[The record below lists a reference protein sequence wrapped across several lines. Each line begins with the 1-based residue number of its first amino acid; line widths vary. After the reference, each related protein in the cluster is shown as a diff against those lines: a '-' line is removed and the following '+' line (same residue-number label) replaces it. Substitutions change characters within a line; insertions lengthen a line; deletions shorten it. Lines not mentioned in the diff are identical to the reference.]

1 MRNPFRYGAKVTGG
15 SFYDRREIKAAMLNV
30 IDGCNNAVL
39 SGPRRYGKSSLVS
52 EIMEELSGKGVIC
65 IYINMMDVASLADFI
80 TGYSKIVALKV
91 APVASTL
98 KRLAGMFGR
107 VRPVLSIGDD
117 GKPEV
122 ALSFASSK
130 PGVAELRDALELPE
144 KIRTK
149 GSRMLIVFDEFQEV
163 AGLGLGS
170 NFERVMR
177 SVIEN
182 HSEISYVFLG
192 SKTHMMKRM
201 FSKPSRPFYRSAQ
214 AFSLGLPPED
224 ESKEFIVSRFA
235 TVDMELPIEEA
246 GKMTELA
253 GNTPYYLQALGSWVF
268 RIASERGGNIVKES
282 DIAEG
287 FRLMY
292 EAERDLFESMFRQ
305 LPESQRIVARALAVE
320 PTGVFTAD
328 YRERHFLPV
337 LSTVSTA
344 VRRLVDDSQIDLI
357 DESYRVI
364 DPLFAY
370 HLRKTAGKA

>member
-1 MRNPFRYGAKVTGG
+1 MQNPFRYGAKVTGG

-39 SGPRRYGKSSLVS
+39 YGPRRYGKSSLVS
-52 EIMEELSGKGVIC
+52 EILEELSKKGVIC
-65 IYINMMDVASLADFI
+65 IYINMMDIASLADFI
-80 TGYSKIVALKV
+80 TVYSKLVALKI

-117 GKPEV
+117 GKPELS
-122 ALSFASSK
+122 LSFASSK
-130 PGVAELRDALELPE
+130 PGVDELRDALELPE
-144 KIRTK
+144 KIRPK
-149 GSRMLIVFDEFQEV
+149 SSRMVIVFDEFQEV
-163 AGLGLGS
+163 AELGLGA

-214 AFSLGLPPED
+214 AFSLGLPPSD
-224 ESKEFIVSRFA
+224 ESIDFVVSRFE
-235 TVDMELPIEEA
+235 TVGMKLSKKLSERL
-246 GKMTELA
+246 TSLA
-253 GNTPYYLQALGSWVF
+253 GNMPYYLQALGSWVF
-268 RIASERGGNIVKES
+268 RVASERGSDNVNEG
-282 DIAEG
+282 DIADG
-287 FRLMY
+287 FAFMY

-305 LPESQRIVARALAVE
+305 LPESQRLVARALAIE
-320 PTGVFTAD
+320 PIGIFTAD
-328 YRERHFLPV
+328 YRERHFLPT

-344 VRRLVDDSQIDLI
+344 VHRLMADSQIDQI
-357 DESYRVI
+357 DGSYRII